1 MRNGVAKNE
10 RLSRRQLLTALLGW
24 QFANTVGCGTSRLPP
39 AGELTHTRFEVG
51 HLLRDGMKKT
61 VSSDAYE
68 DVAVTIVGGG
78 IAGLAAAWRF
88 QRAGFSDFVLAEL
101 ETNPGGT
108 ARGGSRNGFK
118 FPWGAHYIPVPM
130 PENKA
135 LIQLLSQME
144 VIEALTED
152 GRPVVSEQFLCREPE
167 ERVYNERQWEQGLYP
182 RQGASA
188 KDLQQLAAFREE
200 MDRWAE
206 RRDAQGR
213 RMFAIPMASG
223 SDDEVVRKLD
233 QISMEDWLD
242 ERGWDSPRLRWLVDY
257 SCRDDYGLPPS
268 RVSAWA
274 GVFYFAARI
283 AGKGQESQEVIT
295 WPEGNGR
302 VVDFLKGC
310 VDKQIRTGLGVYEV
324 KAGSDTKQSR
334 VAALDTKTMKTV
346 GFRSDHVVFAAPQMM
361 AKYVIDGF
369 TASGRDCSGFR
380 YGSWLVANVHV
391 KDRPANQGFPM
402 AWDNVIRDSR
412 SLGYVTATHQSGV
425 DYGPTVLTW
434 YYPFADVDAVITRK
448 QMMNLKWADWADV
461 VLTDLRRAHPDIDAL
476 VTRVDIMC
484 WGHAMVQPLPGFVW
498 SPDREQASRPIG
510 PIHFAGTDLSGVAL
524 LEEAVFHGVRA
535 AEEILALRGILDQP
549 LIDIRNG

>member
-1 MRNGVAKNE
+1 MAKNE

-24 QFANTVGCGTSRLPP
+24 QFANTVGCGTSKLPP
-39 AGELTHTRFEVG
+39 AGELTHTRFEIG
-51 HLLRDGMKKT
+51 HLLRDGMKKA

-88 QRAGFSDFVLAEL
+88 ERAGFSDFVLAEL

-135 LIQLLSQME
+135 LIQLLSEME

-369 TASGRDCSGFR
+369 TASGRDSSGFR

>member
-1 MRNGVAKNE
+1 MAKNE

-135 LIQLLSQME
+135 LIQLLSEME

-369 TASGRDCSGFR
+369 TASGRDSSGFR

>member
-1 MRNGVAKNE
+1 MAKNE

>member
-1 MRNGVAKNE
+1 MAKNE

-24 QFANTVGCGTSRLPP
+24 QFANTVGCGTSKLPP

-51 HLLRDGMKKT
+51 HLLRDGIKKT

-135 LIQLLSQME
+135 LIQLLSEME

-200 MDRWAE
+200 MERWAE

-310 VDKQIRTGLGVYEV
+310 VDKQIRTGLGVYAV

-369 TASGRDCSGFR
+369 TASGRDSSGFR

-535 AEEILALRGILDQP
+535 AEEILAVRGILDQP

>member
-1 MRNGVAKNE
+1 MAKNE

-78 IAGLAAAWRF
+78 VAGLAAAWRF

-135 LIQLLSQME
+135 LIQLLSEME

-283 AGKGQESQEVIT
+283 AGKGLESQEVIT

>member
-1 MRNGVAKNE
+1 MAKNE

-135 LIQLLSQME
+135 LIQLLSEME

>member
-24 QFANTVGCGTSRLPP
+24 QFANTVGCGTSKLPP
-39 AGELTHTRFEVG
+39 AGELTHTRFEIG
-51 HLLRDGMKKT
+51 HLLRDGMKKA

-135 LIQLLSQME
+135 LIQLLSEME

-461 VLTDLRRAHPDIDAL
+461 VLTDLRLAHPDIDAL

>member
-1 MRNGVAKNE
+1 MAKNE

-135 LIQLLSQME
+135 LIQLLSEME

-535 AEEILALRGILDQP
+535 AEEILAVRGILDQP

>member
-1 MRNGVAKNE
+1 MAKNE
-10 RLSRRQLLTALLGW
+10 RLSRRQLLTAVLGW
-24 QFANTVGCGTSRLPP
+24 QFANTVGCGTSKLPP
-39 AGELTHTRFEVG
+39 AGELTHTRFEIG

-135 LIQLLSQME
+135 LIQLLSEME

-200 MDRWAE
+200 MERWAE

-369 TASGRDCSGFR
+369 TASGRDSSGFR

>member
-24 QFANTVGCGTSRLPP
+24 QFANTVGCGTSKLPP
-39 AGELTHTRFEVG
+39 AGELTHTRFEIG

-135 LIQLLSQME
+135 LIQLLSEME

-369 TASGRDCSGFR
+369 TASGRDSSGFR

-461 VLTDLRRAHPDIDAL
+461 VLTDLRLAHPDIDAL

-535 AEEILALRGILDQP
+535 AEEILAVRGILDQP

>member
-1 MRNGVAKNE
+1 MAKNE

-68 DVAVTIVGGG
+68 NVAVTIVGGG
-78 IAGLAAAWRF
+78 VAGLAAAWRF

-135 LIQLLSQME
+135 LIQLLSEME

-369 TASGRDCSGFR
+369 TASGRDSSGFR

-535 AEEILALRGILDQP
+535 AEEILAVRGILDQP

>member
-1 MRNGVAKNE
+1 
-10 RLSRRQLLTALLGW
+10 
-24 QFANTVGCGTSRLPP
+24 
-39 AGELTHTRFEVG
+39 
-51 HLLRDGMKKT
+51 
-61 VSSDAYE
+61 
-68 DVAVTIVGGG
+68 
-78 IAGLAAAWRF
+78 
-88 QRAGFSDFVLAEL
+88 
-101 ETNPGGT
+101 
-108 ARGGSRNGFK
+108 
-118 FPWGAHYIPVPM
+118 M

-135 LIQLLSQME
+135 LIQLLSEME

-200 MDRWAE
+200 MERWAE

-369 TASGRDCSGFR
+369 TASGRDSSGFR

>member
-1 MRNGVAKNE
+1 MAKNE

-135 LIQLLSQME
+135 LIQLLSEME

-302 VVDFLKGC
+302 VVDFLKGG

-535 AEEILALRGILDQP
+535 AEEILAVRGILDQP

>member
-24 QFANTVGCGTSRLPP
+24 QFANTVGCGTSKLPP

-51 HLLRDGMKKT
+51 HLLRDGIKKT

-135 LIQLLSQME
+135 LIQLLSEME

-200 MDRWAE
+200 MERWAE

-310 VDKQIRTGLGVYEV
+310 VDKQIRTGLGVYAV

-369 TASGRDCSGFR
+369 TASGRDSSGFR

-535 AEEILALRGILDQP
+535 AEEILAVRGILDQP

>member
-1 MRNGVAKNE
+1 MAKNE

-78 IAGLAAAWRF
+78 VAGLAAAWRF

-135 LIQLLSQME
+135 LIQLLSEME

-346 GFRSDHVVFAAPQMM
+346 GFRCDHVVFAAPQMM

-369 TASGRDCSGFR
+369 TASGRDSSGFR